1 MELLEKLNLDLVI
14 IALVLCGGFFQSY
27 YLFNIK
33 LSAAVK
39 TLVVSFVFTMLYAV
53 ALWIA
58 GSFDK
63 SMLPKFIL
71 SYAVATSMYE
81 LLIKKYF
88 SKGNNEVE

>member
-1 MELLEKLNLDLVI
+1 MEILDKLNLDLVI
-14 IALVLCGGFFQSY
+14 IALVLSAGFFQSY
-27 YLFNIK
+27 YLFNMK
-33 LSAAVK
+33 LSPAIK
-39 TLVVSFVFTMLYAV
+39 TLIVSFVFTILYAV

-63 SMLPKFIL
+63 DMLPKYIL